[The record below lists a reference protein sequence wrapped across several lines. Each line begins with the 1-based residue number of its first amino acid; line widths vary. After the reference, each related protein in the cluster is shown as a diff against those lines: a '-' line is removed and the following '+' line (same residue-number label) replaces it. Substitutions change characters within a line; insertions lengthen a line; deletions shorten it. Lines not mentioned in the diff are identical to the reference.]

1 MPYLLPV
8 LPDFNALKQVVTVV
22 QVQWTLSDNLQEY
35 RDTVKNEATIYLPN
49 DVIVNRKDY
58 PYNVY
63 FLVQNCN
70 YI

>member
-35 RDTVKNEATIYLPN
+35 RDTVKNEYTIYFPN
-49 DVIVNRKDY
+49 DVIVNQKINY
-58 PYNVY
+58 IIHISWY
-63 FLVQNCN
+63 FLL
-70 YI
+70 Y